1 MATIDK
7 KFADICKKILESGL
21 EYENKRRGVKRLQIP
36 SYTFRHDFKD
46 GFPALTNKKLYW
58 KGIVGELLWFLRGD
72 NDIKYLNDNGIKIW
86 NADAYNWHKKTIEN
100 PLTEEDFNKLGYGSV
115 GRNYSKQWR
124 DFNRIDQINNLV
136 RDMKDDIMGSR
147 LIVSAWNPR
156 ELELTAL
163 PPCHNYFQIVG
174 VPLGYG
180 RYGFELHWL
189 QRSVDTFLGLPFNI
203 ASYALLA
210 KILEKLTGYK
220 AIGIEGNL
228 KCVHLYD
235 NQYEAAKLL
244 LLRDI
249 NAHSNC
255 DLEIADFDNMKHID
269 TIFNELKISD
279 FKLVGYSSDNEIKV
293 DMLAPKS

>member
-1 MATIDK
+1 MSFCKLK
-7 KFADICKKILESGL
+7 KECHKKI
-21 EYENKRRGVKRLQIP
+21 
-36 SYTFRHDFKD
+36 T
-46 GFPALTNKKLYW
+46 
-58 KGIVGELLWFLRGD
+58 
-72 NDIKYLNDNGIKIW
+72 
-86 NADAYNWHKKTIEN
+86 EN
-100 PLTEEDFNKLGYGSV
+100 PLTQEEFNKLGSGSV

-124 DFNRIDQINNLV
+124 DFNGIDQINNLV

-279 FKLVGYSSDNEIKV
+279 FKLVGYSSDEEIKV
-293 DMLAPKS
+293 EMLAPKS